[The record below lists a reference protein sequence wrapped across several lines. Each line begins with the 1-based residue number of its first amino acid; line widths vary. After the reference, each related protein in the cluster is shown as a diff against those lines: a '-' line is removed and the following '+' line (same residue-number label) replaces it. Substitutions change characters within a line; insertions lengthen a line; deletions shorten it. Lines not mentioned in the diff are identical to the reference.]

1 MASSRLVYVY
11 DDAGARLKPPREA
24 PKPHYPP
31 WLCCLDVSY
40 ILLMIAL
47 CLLTC
52 AVFVIVLSIL

>member
-1 MASSRLVYVY
+1 MATGRSVYVY
-11 DDAGARLKPPREA
+11 DAGARLERAREG
-24 PKPHYPP
+24 PKHHYPP